1 MSIRLTI
8 NTLHLRTVPI
18 RMAAFYAL
26 TVVVVT
32 VLVSFILYAR
42 ADIETK
48 TRPNIVL
55 IVADDL
61 GWDDRYYTHCVCT
74 PSRAALLTGKYAHT
88 TGTQGYPLTNGEDRG
103 LPLSEKLLPEY
114 LKELGYATHLVG
126 KWHLGLS
133 RNEYLPTFRGFD
145 SHFGYRGGV
154 VDYYE
159 YTKAENW
166 NIGRVTGFDLYRNLT
181 PAWDVEGYLT
191 DIFTD
196 EAKKIIKDHD
206 KSRPLFL
213 MMAHLAPHSGNN
225 GALLQAPPEI
235 IRSMRHVENAER
247 RIFAAMV
254 KKLDD
259 SVGEI
264 VTTLS
269 ENGILDNSIIVFISD
284 NGGMPY
290 GNSANYASNWPLRGS
305 KFTPFE
311 GGIRAAGLLWTSQ
324 LSASNHLWNGFMHVV
339 DWLPTLLTAI
349 GAKTP
354 DNIDGIDLWNNIVS
368 NQISTREEI
377 FEIFTFGDKSFSSI
391 TQGDYKLVSGNVEQ
405 EYSKFFGDDVR
416 GRNGDGPSYVQTI
429 KNSNMYSVLEKM
441 GNTFVIDEIF
451 LRDSLRITCNL
462 SNYETVP
469 CKPDKDTSCLY
480 NIREDPCERKDLLQ
494 SHLEVAQKLAA
505 RLQAEMKRVVDPPAL
520 LYRDPR
526 ALPYLHNY
534 TWTTWVNDI

>member
-1 MSIRLTI
+1 
-8 NTLHLRTVPI
+8 
-18 RMAAFYAL
+18 MAAFYAF
-26 TVVVVT
+26 TMVVVK
-32 VLVSFILYAR
+32 VLVSVVLYAR

-48 TRPNIVL
+48 AQPNIVL

-61 GWDDRYYTHCVCT
+61 GWDDVSFHGSDQVLTPNIDLLAYTGVALERYYTHCVCT

-154 VDYYE
+154 ADYYE
-159 YTKAENW
+159 YIAEENW

-181 PAWDVEGYLT
+181 PSWDVEGYLT

-196 EAKKIIKDHD
+196 EAKNIIKDHD

-213 MMAHLAPHSGNN
+213 MMAHLAPHSGND
-225 GALLQAPPEI
+225 GALLQAPPET

-247 RIFAAMV
+247 RIFA
-254 KKLDD
+254 
-259 SVGEI
+259 
-264 VTTLS
+264 
-269 ENGILDNSIIVFISD
+269 D

-290 GNSANYASNWPLRGS
+290 GISVNYASNWPLRGS

-324 LSASNHLWNGFMHVV
+324 LSATNHLWKGLMHIV

-354 DNIDGIDLWNNIVS
+354 DNIDGINLWNNIVS
-368 NQISTREEI
+368 NQTSTREEI
-377 FEIFTFGDKSFSSI
+377 FEIYTFGDKSFSSI

-405 EYSKFFGDDVR
+405 EYSKFFGDVVR

-429 KNSNMYSVLEKM
+429 KNSKLYSVLEKM
-441 GNTFVIDEIF
+441 GNAFAINEIS
-451 LRDSLRITCNL
+451 LRDSLRITCDQE
-462 SNYETVP
+462 NYDTEP
-469 CKPDKDTSCLY
+469 CQPDKDTSCLY
-480 NIREDPCERKDLLQ
+480 NIREDPCERKDLLK
-494 SHLEVAQKLAA
+494 SHPEVAERLAA
-505 RLQAEMKRVVDPPAL
+505 RLQAEMKRVVDRPAPV
-520 LYRDPR
+520 YRDPR
-526 ALPYLHNY
+526 ALPSLHNY
-534 TWTTWVNDI
+534 TWTTWANDV